1 MKYSMKYVM
10 TLSVVTLLVALAGCQ
25 NSTGQ
30 LFSPSSDIHVA
41 GVSPSVLQP
50 TEESSDSGENS
61 ESTGPTF
68 PLMQVYFRVTN
79 GVSVFL
85 DQYSVRYYTPNGVS
99 LANGRYDVSG
109 ALSAFIQAPEIKTF
123 DSGSGDSSSDNSSN
137 SSNSSSSSS
146 SSSSSGT
153 SASVRA
159 QDAGG
164 SGQQQTI
171 PSDVAGYT
179 TLDVYSPAL
188 YAYLTRG
195 NANPSD
201 DITPIVARITIHGRD
216 LNDKEISMTA
226 QTTLSTSILK
236 ASGN

>member
-1 MKYSMKYVM
+1 MKRYIRCLMSLGMVA
-10 TLSVVTLLVALAGCQ
+10 LLVALAGCQ

-50 TEESSDSGENS
+50 TEESSDSGEDS

-85 DQYSVRYYTPNGVS
+85 DQYSIRYYTPNGVS

-109 ALSAFIQAPEIKTF
+109 ALSTFIQAPEIKTF
-123 DSGSGDSSSDNSSN
+123 DSGSEDSSSDD
-137 SSNSSSSSS
+137 SSSSSS

-179 TLDVYSPAL
+179 TLDVYSPSL
-188 YAYLTRG
+188 YVYLTRG

-216 LNDKEISMTA
+216 LNDKEVSMTA